1 MRFTKIFGLLI
12 LLLACF
18 YFTVPAQNNGA
29 VKGKLR
35 AENGGGIAGA
45 TVTARQE
52 GEDVKT
58 VKSDAKGNFQLAG
71 LKPGLYNFTFEKSGY
86 ATGVR
91 YNVEVKKNKEIDLG
105 DRLFLTVDK
114 GTQVIVNGSIYNQ
127 AGFGIN
133 GAKIEIER
141 ISADGKTRK
150 IGSGYSGEF
159 GEFNFRF
166 PEGAALLRVTAS
178 AKGVSASKEVEV
190 SSPAIYRV
198 AITLNLEKQ

>member
-1 MRFTKIFGLLI
+1 MKSLKNLSLLF
-12 LLLACF
+12 LLFAF
-18 YFTVPAQNNGA
+18 SSFAVFAQNTGGA
-29 VKGKLR
+29 KGKVR
-35 AENGGGIAGA
+35 TMRGDGIAGA
-45 TVTARQE
+45 TITARQE

-58 VKSDAKGNFQLAG
+58 VRSDAKGNFELRG
-71 LKPGLYNFTFEKSGY
+71 LKPGLYNFVIEKSGY

-91 YNVEVKKNKEIDLG
+91 YNIEVKKDKQVDLG

-114 GTQVIVNGSIYNQ
+114 GTQVIVNGSVYNQ

-141 ISADGKTRK
+141 VSADGKTRK
-150 IGSGYSGEF
+150 IGSGYSSEF

-166 PEGAALLRVTAS
+166 SEGAARFRITAS
-178 AKGVSASKEVEV
+178 AKGVSASKEIEV
-190 SSPAIYRV
+190 DNPAIYRV